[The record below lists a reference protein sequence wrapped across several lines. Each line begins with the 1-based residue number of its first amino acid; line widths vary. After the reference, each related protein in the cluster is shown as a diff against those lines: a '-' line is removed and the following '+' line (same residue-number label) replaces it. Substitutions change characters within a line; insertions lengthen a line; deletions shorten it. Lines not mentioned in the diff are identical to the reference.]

1 VYDILIASIY
11 IYNWLLVHQFPVL
24 PYQMC
29 YLYPEIL
36 LTSEKSQDVKKHE
49 SLNSKTHTH
58 QVVFFFC
65 KYNHEH
71 RPCWMFEIWWKQ
83 RESIILFLV
92 IIYDL
97 VFISAILLASSV
109 HFLERQQSNL
119 PKEVRKH
126 FVCYCVSWRPN

>member
-58 QVVFFFC
+58 QVVFFFVNTIISTGRVEC
-65 KYNHEH
+65 LKYDEN
-71 RPCWMFEIWWKQ
+71 
-83 RESIILFLV
+83 
-92 IIYDL
+92 
-97 VFISAILLASSV
+97 
-109 HFLERQQSNL
+109 
-119 PKEVRKH
+119 KENPLYS
-126 FVCYCVSWRPN
+126 F